1 MLTSPGIGQQV
12 RILPPFDKSFP
23 ATYTVEEIVTHPDG
37 QIVCL
42 LSQEAGGFDPIYLVA
57 APDLGEEG

>member
-1 MLTSPGIGQQV
+1 MLTSPAIGRPV

-42 LSQEAGGFDPIYLVA
+42 LSDDLGGFDPKYLVEVA
-57 APDLGEEG
+57 E